1 MIHSINMKKETIIE
15 QNIKELNVNSFN
27 VIVRKPSETEK
38 PVSFDHNPFCEGKNV
53 QASGI

>member
-1 MIHSINMKKETIIE
+1 MKKETIIE
-15 QNIKELNVNSFN
+15 QNIKELNFNSLN